1 MNGIFLEKILAAKR
15 ERVQKLKAEVD
26 ETELAERVVKLR
38 RDAQANRLTAA
49 MNQAGRTN
57 IIAEIK
63 RSSPS
68 KGVINAGIDVAELSR
83 KFRDGGAAAISVLT
97 EEDFF
102 GGSLGDLCKVSEAVE
117 LPILRKDFIVDE
129 FQIYESAVARA
140 DAILLIVA
148 ALDVDELE
156 TFQKI
161 ARDLKMDVVV
171 EVHNREEMEI
181 AASVG
186 ARIIGVNNRDLRTF
200 EVSLDVSR
208 ELRGVAP
215 AGALLIAESG
225 IKTRAEILE
234 LVQLG
239 YSGFL
244 IGETFMR
251 SVDPELA
258 VRELAGAKS

>member
-1 MNGIFLEKILAAKR
+1 MNGTFLEKILAAKR
-15 ERVQKLKAEVD
+15 GRVQKLKAEVD
-26 ETELAERVVKLR
+26 ATELANRAIELR
-38 RDAQANRLTAA
+38 RDAAPHGLTAVL
-49 MNQAGRTN
+49 NQDGQTN

-68 KGVINAGIDVAELSR
+68 KGVINAGINVAELAQ
-83 KFRDGGAAAISVLT
+83 KYRDGGAVAISVLT

-102 GGSLGDLCKVSEAVE
+102 GGSLDDLRKVSEAVE

-129 FQIYESAVARA
+129 FQIYESAAAGA

-148 ALDVDELE
+148 AIDVRELE
-156 TFQKI
+156 SFQKI

-181 AASVG
+181 AASID
-186 ARIIGVNNRDLRTF
+186 ASIIGVNNRNLRTF

-208 ELRGVAP
+208 DLRGVAP

-234 LVQLG
+234 LMQLG
-239 YSGFL
+239 YAGFL

-251 SVDPELA
+251 SGEPKFAVQEL
-258 VRELAGAKS
+258 VGSKP

>member
-1 MNGIFLEKILAAKR
+1 MNGTFLEKILDAKR
-15 ERVQKLKAEVD
+15 GRVQKLKAEVD
-26 ETELAERVVKLR
+26 APELAKRAVELR
-38 RDAQANRLTAA
+38 RDAQPHRLTAA
-49 MNQAGRTN
+49 LNQDGRTN

-68 KGVINAGIDVAELSR
+68 KGVINAAIDVADLAH
-83 KFRDGGAAAISVLT
+83 KYLDGGAAAISVLT

-102 GGSLGDLCKVSEAVE
+102 GGSLEDLRKVREAVE
-117 LPILRKDFIVDE
+117 LPILRKDFIFDE
-129 FQIYESAVARA
+129 FQIYESAAARA

-148 ALDVDELE
+148 ALEVSDLE
-156 TFQKI
+156 AFQKI

-181 AASVG
+181 AASID
-186 ARIIGVNNRDLRTF
+186 ATIIGVNNRNLRTF
-200 EVSLDVSR
+200 DVSLDVSR

-215 AGALLIAESG
+215 DGALLVAESG

-234 LVQLG
+234 LMQLG
-239 YSGFL
+239 FAGFL

-251 SVDPELA
+251 SDDPELA
-258 VRELAGAKS
+258 VRELVRAKQ

>member
-1 MNGIFLEKILAAKR
+1 MNGTFLEKILAAKR
-15 ERVQKLKAEVD
+15 GRVRKLKAEVGA
-26 ETELAERVVKLR
+26 TELTKRAVELR
-38 RDAQANRLTAA
+38 RDAQPHRLTAA
-49 MNQAGRTN
+49 LNQDGRTN

-68 KGVINAGIDVAELSR
+68 KGVINAGINVAELAQ
-83 KFRDGGAAAISVLT
+83 KYRDGGAVAISVLT

-102 GGSLGDLCKVSEAVE
+102 GGSLEDLRKVREVE

-129 FQIYESAVARA
+129 FQIYESAAARA

-148 ALDVDELE
+148 ALDVGELE
-156 TFQKI
+156 TFQKL

-181 AASVG
+181 AASID
-186 ARIIGVNNRDLRTF
+186 ASIIGVNNRNLRTF
-200 EVSLDVSR
+200 DVSLDVSR
-208 ELRGVAP
+208 DLRGVAP
-215 AGALLIAESG
+215 SGAFLIAESG

-234 LVQLG
+234 LIQLG
-239 YSGFL
+239 YAGFL

-251 SVDPELA
+251 SGDPELA
-258 VRELAGAKS
+258 VRELVGSEP